1 MEDETLKGIDTDDG
15 ESSIGGGEILLQ
27 STSEEIFNRAE
38 RLFEVLRCFSGQLTK
53 CCSDLVVDL
62 MQERRDKGNDGG
74 MGGGEGGGEGGRSS
88 IRPRGCLRCYVASP
102 VS

>member
-38 RLFEVLRCFSGQLTK
+38 RLFEVLRSFSGQLTK

-74 MGGGEGGGEGGRSS
+74 GGGGGRWLKEGYK
-88 IRPRGCLRCYVASP
+88 RDGK
-102 VS
+102 